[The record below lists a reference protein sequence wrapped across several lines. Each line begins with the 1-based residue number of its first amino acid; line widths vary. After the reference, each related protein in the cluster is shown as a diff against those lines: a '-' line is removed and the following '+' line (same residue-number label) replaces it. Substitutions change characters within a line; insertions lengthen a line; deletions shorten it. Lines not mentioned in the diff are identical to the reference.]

1 MSSKVDAT
9 GMSLVVLWLRLCTS
23 SARGVGLMPGWG
35 TNVPHAVLCSQ
46 NFFFNFL
53 KKALYGKRNNY
64 KAFGELKS
72 TVRNCRRILIMLI
85 SMNPSEF

>member
-35 TNVPHAVLCSQ
+35 TKVPLAMLCSQ
-46 NFFFNFL
+46 IFFFL
-53 KKALYGKRNNY
+53 KSLYGKGNNY
-64 KAFGELKS
+64 KAFYELKS

-85 SMNPSEF
+85 SMNLSEF